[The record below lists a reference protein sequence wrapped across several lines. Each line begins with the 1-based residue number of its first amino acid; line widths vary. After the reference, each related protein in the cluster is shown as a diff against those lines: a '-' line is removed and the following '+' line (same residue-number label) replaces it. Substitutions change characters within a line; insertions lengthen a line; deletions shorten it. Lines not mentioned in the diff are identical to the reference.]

1 MKEIIIS
8 QNEAGQRVNKF
19 LLKYLNKAPSS
30 FVYKM
35 IRKKN
40 IKLNNKKI
48 EGNEYVYIGD
58 TIQIYMS
65 DETIANFREDVS
77 GTHSTSSKKKIP
89 VEIIYLDEN
98 ILIADKPTGVLSQK
112 ASKMITLLM
121 KH

>member
-35 IRKKN
+35 MRKKN

-48 EGNEYVYIGD
+48 EVKRIHLYRRYDPDLYV
-58 TIQIYMS
+58 
-65 DETIANFREDVS
+65 R
-77 GTHSTSSKKKIP
+77 
-89 VEIIYLDEN
+89 
-98 ILIADKPTGVLSQK
+98 
-112 ASKMITLLM
+112 
-121 KH
+121 

>member
-65 DETIANFREDVS
+65 DETIANFREDTDRGDS
-77 GTHSTSSKKKIP
+77 SASKKKIP
-89 VEIIYLDEN
+89 VEIIYSDDN
-98 ILIADKPTGVLSQK
+98 ILIADKPAGVLSQK
-112 ASKMITLLM
+112 ASKDD
-121 KH
+121 

>member
-65 DETIANFREDVS
+65 DETIANFRKMSVEH
-77 GTHSTSSKKKIP
+77 TALPLKRRFRLRSSIWMKIF
-89 VEIIYLDEN
+89 
-98 ILIADKPTGVLSQK
+98 
-112 ASKMITLLM
+112 
-121 KH
+121 

>member
-48 EGNEYVYIGD
+48 EGNEYVPDLY
-58 TIQIYMS
+58 
-65 DETIANFREDVS
+65 V
-77 GTHSTSSKKKIP
+77 
-89 VEIIYLDEN
+89 
-98 ILIADKPTGVLSQK
+98 
-112 ASKMITLLM
+112 
-121 KH
+121 